1 MTQEIDVAKGI
12 SSLQAATEAASHLAS
27 EEGKTSTHS
36 QGDLMD
42 ALEIKGAE
50 LAAVVGQIARLGGD
64 AECAKEAAK
73 RLSEALYWAD
83 RAMGAF
89 DGSV

>member
-1 MTQEIDVAKGI
+1 MSDLTIQNE
-12 SSLQAATEAASHLAS
+12 
-27 EEGKTSTHS
+27 
-36 QGDLMD
+36 QGQLMES
-42 ALEIKGAE
+42 LEIQGAA